1 MNLNVDGAMNSTVSS
16 ESSSSQFV
24 PPPFLRQ
31 KSSWLY
37 QYAWSRRT
45 SDASSFIS
53 GAQEIEDLYFDDEV
67 NPNLENDPNMMLTE
81 AHRNAAFRN
90 NNDINFP
97 EKPCLTDRGEF
108 VIFLYKID
116 VFYETKY
123 ILKNFFQQ
131 IRY

>member
-1 MNLNVDGAMNSTVSS
+1 MNSTFSS
-16 ESSSSQFV
+16 ELSSQYQYV

-81 AHRNAAFRN
+81 EHRNAAFKN

-97 EKPCLTDRGEF
+97 QKPCLTDRGMSLANF
-108 VIFLYKID
+108 CSDFLFEI
-116 VFYETKY
+116 
-123 ILKNFFQQ
+123 IS
-131 IRY
+131 